1 MAQFCD
7 IPALVTPQE
16 AKRVWDSQ
24 RGPSARSVAKAL
36 TQAGRPVHFATV
48 ARWRR
53 QGWQTVTSPE
63 HPVERARRAVDAAS
77 SVVTLDPTLT
87 TQDWIRGTEKL
98 TRISDDQLL
107 ARAVRQTTIASILLM
122 EEFARKSDL
131 IVGKPKEMAA
141 VLEAV
146 AVAVRACAEATSQVK
161 CLRGASTENE
171 ARRSQA
177 RRCLRHRRPTK
188 SNMVLGC
195 AWRRIA

>member
-171 ARRSQA
+171 ARRSQGTEM
-177 RRCLRHRRPTK
+177 PSPSSSDQK
-188 SNMVLGC
+188 
-195 AWRRIA
+195 